1 MSTHYCIWCLDNVCI
16 SLYYLRNTIEFC
28 TGFQRALHI
37 HWCYLPVRIK
47 IYSLILVCIVTHP
60 MTSWLHVLK
69 FTMPHSTVYGCSGSV
84 SFMKTPRKCGISSC
98 LAYPRVQNSTGVY
111 RECLYRIP
119 TSFACLMSTGIRM
132 RLHAESSK

>member
-98 LAYPRVQNSTGVY
+98 LAYLS
-111 RECLYRIP
+111 
-119 TSFACLMSTGIRM
+119 
-132 RLHAESSK
+132 SSKFDRGLSGMLIPNTYILRLSDVNWYTYALTRRIK